1 MVCHTKQEIHAF
13 GVEFHYEVS
22 VSFIKCRYG
31 ASETPMRS
39 SPCGASASIIIII
52 IIIIINFI
60 FIVSGTMQ
68 NFLYVLL
75 LK

>member
-1 MVCHTKQEIHAF
+1 MVYHTKQEIHAF
-13 GVEFHYEVS
+13 GVQFHYEVS

-31 ASETPMRS
+31 ASETPVRS

-52 IIIIINFI
+52 SNFI
-60 FIVSGTMQ
+60 FIVSRTMQ

-75 LK
+75 LE

>member
-13 GVEFHYEVS
+13 GVQFHYEVS

-31 ASETPMRS
+31 ASETPVRS

-52 IIIIINFI
+52 SNFI
-60 FIVSGTMQ
+60 FIVSRTMQ

-75 LK
+75 LE

>member
-13 GVEFHYEVS
+13 GVQFHYEVS

-52 IIIIINFI
+52 IINFI
-60 FIVSGTMQ
+60 FIVSRTMQ

>member
-1 MVCHTKQEIHAF
+1 MVYHTKQEIHAF

-31 ASETPMRS
+31 ASETPVRS

-52 IIIIINFI
+52 SNFI
-60 FIVSGTMQ
+60 FIVSRTMQ

-75 LK
+75 LE

>member
-13 GVEFHYEVS
+13 GVQFHYEVS

-52 IIIIINFI
+52 INFI